1 MSKKDNLKNEEI
13 TTQLKAVHQWLYANK
28 DAISDS
34 GHDILYV
41 DMTTTE
47 DSLSAS
53 VICSID
59 EEELA
64 HTLYSIIKHRFE
76 SGACEMSLLKT
87 QLMTFVRHL
96 QLCYE
101 NDYAETD
108 AQTIDEALDMIHTAV
123 KEHGE
128 KFHELFDDEDD
139 PELAHNVERALN
151 TLEEIP
157 GFFSGV
163 ADDDDDFD
171 DEEFEFDIDDDD
183 DDEDD
188 DEEEYFE

>member
-1 MSKKDNLKNEEI
+1 MSKKANKEEI
-13 TTQLKAVHQWLYANK
+13 TTQLSAVHQWLYANK
-28 DAISDS
+28 EAISES

-47 DSLSAS
+47 DTLSAS

-64 HTLYSIIKHRFE
+64 HTLYSIMKHRFE
-76 SGACEMSLLKT
+76 SGASEMSLLKT

-108 AQTIDEALDMIHTAV
+108 AQTTDEALDMIHTAV

-157 GFFSGV
+157 GFFSG
-163 ADDDDDFD
+163 ATDDDA
-171 DEEFEFDIDDDD
+171 DEEFEFEFDIDDDD
-183 DDEDD
+183 EDE
-188 DEEEYFE
+188 DEEEFFD

>member
-1 MSKKDNLKNEEI
+1 MSKKANKEEI
-13 TTQLKAVHQWLYANK
+13 TEQLSAVHQWLYANK
-28 DAISDS
+28 EAISES

-64 HTLYSIIKHRFE
+64 HTLYSIMKHRFE
-76 SGACEMSLLKT
+76 SGVSEMSLLKT

-108 AQTIDEALDMIHTAV
+108 AQTIDEALEMIHAAV
-123 KEHGE
+123 KERGD

-139 PELAHNVERALN
+139 PDLANSVEHALS

-157 GFFSGV
+157 GFFSG
-163 ADDDDDFD
+163 ATDDDDEEF
-171 DEEFEFDIDDDD
+171 EFEFDIDDDE

-188 DEEEYFE
+188 DEEYFE

>member
-1 MSKKDNLKNEEI
+1 MNKNTDKPEEI
-13 TTQLKAVHQWLYANK
+13 TEQLSAVHQWLYTNK
-28 DAISDS
+28 EAISES

-41 DMTTTE
+41 DMTKTD
-47 DSLSAS
+47 DSLSAA

-64 HTLYSIIKHRFE
+64 HTLYSIMKHRFE
-76 SGACEMSLLKT
+76 NGAGYTALLKT

-101 NDYAETD
+101 NDYAEND
-108 AQTIDEALDMIHTAV
+108 AQAIDEALDMVQTAV
-123 KEHGE
+123 KEHGD

-139 PELAHNVERALN
+139 PELASSVERALH

-157 GFFSGV
+157 GFFYG
-163 ADDDDDFD
+163 ATDMDDDFD
-171 DEEFEFDIDDDD
+171 EDFEFDIDDDD
-183 DDEDD
+183 EDDEDD
-188 DEEEYFE
+188 EEFFG